1 MKTTHQKSAVAGE
14 YPKPTWHPNFSENFT
29 QLPGGQEQLKSSLN
43 STTSRWRDCVT
54 PQRFAA
60 TNVVIL
66 CCISCPSSPFSSL
79 FPYFL
84 SFPGALSTRV
94 SQPSLHQQL
103 FPTSQRVLCLAQS
116 AHLGDWKLWP
126 TFRSNNIWKKYIY
139 IRHYKT
145 KINIKTN
152 NPQHVTEWWWWW
164 WGRRRRQWQWQWQWT
179 QPLWGDGGHDSEND
193 SMWEHHVLW
202 VNMGQH
208 GATMF
213 VKQKVLVPHW
223 KCTWQSL
230 VSLFSHGYG
239 WKPLKPL
246 NTFV

>member
-14 YPKPTWHPNFSENFT
+14 YPKPTWHPKFSENFT

-79 FPYFL
+79 FPYVL

-103 FPTSQRVLCLAQS
+103 FPTFQRVLCLAQS

-126 TFRSNNIWKKYIY
+126 TFRSNNIWKKKN
-139 IRHYKT
+139 YKT

-152 NPQHVTEWWWWW
+152 NPQHVTE
-164 WGRRRRQWQWQWQWT
+164 
-179 QPLWGDGGHDSEND
+179 
-193 SMWEHHVLW
+193 
-202 VNMGQH
+202 
-208 GATMF
+208 
-213 VKQKVLVPHW
+213 
-223 KCTWQSL
+223 
-230 VSLFSHGYG
+230 
-239 WKPLKPL
+239 
-246 NTFV
+246 